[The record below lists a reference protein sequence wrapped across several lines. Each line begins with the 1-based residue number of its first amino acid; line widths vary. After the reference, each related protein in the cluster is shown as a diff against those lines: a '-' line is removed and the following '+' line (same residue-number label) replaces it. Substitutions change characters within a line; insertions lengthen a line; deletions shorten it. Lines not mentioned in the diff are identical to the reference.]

1 MFDITE
7 LVKSVPNRDK
17 SREQIEYIPLGKL
30 LPDPDNFY
38 SMAGIEELAAN
49 IETAGLQQ
57 PLRVYVNPESPDCYT
72 ILSGHRR
79 NAALQLLA
87 KDAPEKWGMVPCIVE
102 RDNVPIEAR
111 KLRLLLAN
119 RDTRKLTSA
128 DLDRQAADMEKYIV
142 ALKEQGYSFPGR
154 LSDYVAQCLG
164 SSKTKLNRLK
174 IIREGLIPEW
184 RKMWE
189 DGKINDSVG
198 YALGHLEKELQGTM
212 ADIYRSVPNVLT
224 SQFVESIQLRLT
236 GIPERCVLCSSEG
249 CINRPTIK
257 SRILSVFRMERA
269 CPGCCAGCEQKK
281 SCLNCCAKVKERM
294 KPSGG
299 SVVDK
304 LEVQAEEHRQEE
316 RDRMENLN
324 RLAERFVR
332 EHLNHGRLVDF
343 ILEAVYRNDVVEAFK
358 KSVCKSYSYGNY
370 TDGFKFG
377 FSHRSVCIEDEKGR
391 AECTIVEFT
400 DAILTAALKLCIKNY
415 GADTAPKATGWQTG
429 DPEEDG
435 EYLIAYGANYYG
447 AKQYDEARYSEAEGW
462 VLLGSPISEYDYQV
476 FAWCELPGKEN

>member
-1 MFDITE
+1 MSFDITE
-7 LVKSVPNRDK
+7 FVKTVPNRDS
-17 SREQIEYIPLGKL
+17 SREQIEYIPLEKL

-57 PLRVYVNPESPDCYT
+57 PLRVYINQEIPDCYT

-79 NAALQLLA
+79 HAALQMLA
-87 KDAPEKWGMVPCIVE
+87 KDDPGKWGTVPCIVE

-142 ALKEQGYSFPGR
+142 SLKEQGYRFPGR
-154 LSDYVAQCLG
+154 LSDYVAQCL
-164 SSKTKLNRLK
+164 STSKTKLNRLK

-198 YALGHLEKELQGTM
+198 YALGHLEKELQNTL

-224 SQFVESIQLRLT
+224 SQFVESIPPRIDS
-236 GIPERCVLCSSEG
+236 IPERCVLCSSDG
-249 CINRPTIK
+249 CTNRSALK
-257 SRILSVFRMERA
+257 SRILSAFRIERA
-269 CPGCCAGCEQKK
+269 CPGCCAGCDQKG
-281 SCLNCCAKVKERM
+281 SCLNCCAEVKKRI

-304 LEVQAEEHRQEE
+304 L
-316 RDRMENLN
+316 
-324 RLAERFVR
+324 
-332 EHLNHGRLVDF
+332 
-343 ILEAVYRNDVVEAFK
+343 
-358 KSVCKSYSYGNY
+358 
-370 TDGFKFG
+370 
-377 FSHRSVCIEDEKGR
+377 
-391 AECTIVEFT
+391 
-400 DAILTAALKLCIKNY
+400 AA
-415 GADTAPKATGWQTG
+415 
-429 DPEEDG
+429 
-435 EYLIAYGANYYG
+435 
-447 AKQYDEARYSEAEGW
+447 
-462 VLLGSPISEYDYQV
+462 
-476 FAWCELPGKEN
+476 

>member
-7 LVKSVPNRDK
+7 FVKSVPNRDS
-17 SREQIEYIPLGKL
+17 SREQIEYIPLEKL

-57 PLRVYVNPESPDCYT
+57 PLRVYINPESPECYT

-87 KDAPEKWGMVPCIVE
+87 KDEPEKWGTVPCIVE
-102 RDNVPIEAR
+102 RDDVPIEAR

-128 DLDRQAADMEKYIV
+128 DLDRQASDMEKYIV
-142 ALKEQGYSFPGR
+142 ALKEQGYRFPGR
-154 LSDYVAQCLG
+154 LSDYVAQCL
-164 SSKTKLNRLK
+164 STSKTKLNRLK

-224 SQFVESIQLRLT
+224 SPFVESIQPRLSS
-236 GIPERCVLCSSEG
+236 IPERCVLCSSEG
-249 CINRPTIK
+249 CTNRSAIK
-257 SRILSVFRMERA
+257 SRILSAFRMERA
-269 CPGCCAGCEQKK
+269 CPGCCAGCDQKK
-281 SCLNCCAKVKERM
+281 SCLNCCAEVKKRI

-299 SVVDK
+299 SAEDK
-304 LEVQAEEHRQEE
+304 LEALAEECRLKEQK
-316 RDRMENLN
+316 RMENLN
-324 RLAERFVR
+324 RLAERFVK
-332 EHLNHGRLVDF
+332 EHLNQERLKDF

-358 KSVCKSYSYGNY
+358 RTVCYSHSGRSDPAFGYYFTPKGVNINDNDCSVTC
-370 TDGFKFG
+370 TVTE
-377 FSHRSVCIEDEKGR
+377 FS
-391 AECTIVEFT
+391 
-400 DAILTAALKLCIKNY
+400 DAVMVAALKLCIKNY
-415 GADTAPKATGWQTG
+415 GADTAPKASGWQTG
-429 DPEEDG
+429 EPEEDG
-435 EYLIAYGANYYG
+435 EYLIAYGANI
-447 AKQYDEARYSEAEGW
+447 YSTRFYCNTTYTEAEGW
-462 VLLGSPISEYDYQV
+462 VLMGEPIADYDYQV
-476 FAWCELPGKEN
+476 FAWCELPREEN